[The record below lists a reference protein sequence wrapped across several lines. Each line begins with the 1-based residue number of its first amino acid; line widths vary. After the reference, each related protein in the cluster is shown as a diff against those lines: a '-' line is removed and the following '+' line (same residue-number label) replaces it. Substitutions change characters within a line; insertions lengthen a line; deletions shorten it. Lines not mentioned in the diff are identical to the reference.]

1 MILLTSMLRP
11 VPFFHLFGT
20 RYLLIFLL
28 YYHALHPQ
36 SIKKF
41 PWIPV
46 GADHVVSQTNADIR
60 RGWSPCPPP
69 MMIYNDQDRSG
80 AVTPRFAKGLARGAQ
95 RCFPLAKR
103 GASAHALSM
112 TLPVLGV
119 KFHYRPSPDVPQ
131 LNLKS
136 VLYS

>member
-1 MILLTSMLRP
+1 M
-11 VPFFHLFGT
+11 T
-20 RYLLIFLL
+20 R
-28 YYHALHPQ
+28 A
-36 SIKKF
+36 
-41 PWIPV
+41 
-46 GADHVVSQTNADIR
+46 
-60 RGWSPCPPP
+60 
-69 MMIYNDQDRSG
+69 MMIFHDQDRSG
-80 AVTPRFAKGLARGAQ
+80 AVTPRYAKGLARWAQ

-119 KFHYRPSPDVPQ
+119 KFHYLPSPDVPQ